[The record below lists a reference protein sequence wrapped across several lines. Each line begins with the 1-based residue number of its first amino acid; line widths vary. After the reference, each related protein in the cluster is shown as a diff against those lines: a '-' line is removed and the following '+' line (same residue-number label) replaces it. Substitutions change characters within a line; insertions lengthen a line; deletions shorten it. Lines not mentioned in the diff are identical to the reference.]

1 MANTYQALATVTVGS
16 GGSSTIEFT
25 SIPQTYT
32 DLVLR
37 LSARTDEAGQGRSY
51 VRHRYNSSSAASYGY
66 LWLFGYDGNTVVGN
80 GDTALTAG
88 HIIIVPA
95 VDATANTFGN
105 TELYIPNYTST
116 SKFKVHSSFHVAENN
131 SSSIYMVGQ
140 SASLWSVTDAI
151 TSITLYAVNV
161 GSSNKFVQHTT
172 ATLYGIKNS

>member
-37 LSARTDEAGQGRSY
+37 LSARTDEAGSGRSY

-66 LWLFGYDGNTVVGN
+66 LWLYGYDGGN
-80 GDTALTAG
+80 PGGTGDTAVTAG
-88 HIIIVPA
+88 HIIIVP
-95 VDATANTFGN
+95 DANTTSDTFGN

-116 SKFKVHSSFHVAENN
+116 SKFKVHSSFHVSEN
-131 SSSIYMVGQ
+131 SSSSTYLVGQ

-161 GSSNKFVQHTT
+161 GSANKFVQHTT